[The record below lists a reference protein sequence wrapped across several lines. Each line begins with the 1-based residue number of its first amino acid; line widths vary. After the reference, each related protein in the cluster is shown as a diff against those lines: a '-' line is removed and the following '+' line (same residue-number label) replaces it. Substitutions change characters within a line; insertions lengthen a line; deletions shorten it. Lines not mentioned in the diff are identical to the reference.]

1 MSPQI
6 HLSRKILSLCLF
18 LTLFAM
24 GCFPEKRIIW
34 APNGQTAAILAGD
47 SLYFCDA
54 AGTLSA
60 PQATNVAA
68 LCWLPNSQDGVL
80 EIIKNV
86 NSWADF
92 QTAAGD
98 VLAKNVT
105 EEALRLLPRFKAN
118 TKMETI
124 LQDTISDRGEEFAK
138 AIQLYWRDRCPDQL
152 LEISPLE
159 EADLQTERSVEIVSL
174 RRFSYPAG
182 KMAFGAEIHRS
193 LEPAIEL
200 RLSPMGTWI
209 AFVTASGLHAL
220 PVDGSQPAT
229 VVDNNTVA
237 AFFDWTAD
245 GKSLVFIKTP
255 HSKNKQEVNL
265 GALARRRVLNADGR
279 LEMADECED
288 LAGMLFDETSKVRCL
303 KDGRIL
309 FTSMPLQ
316 LPATGMEM
324 PQREQLF
331 ALDPARYH
339 SAVRVIPN
347 SAEPQMPKRM
357 ASFEVSPDE
366 KRISILLDNGGVS
379 IYHLDTASVENVQ
392 TEHED
397 GKAVILPTWKS
408 NEELSYALL
417 RPLNST
423 NQERHLEIALWKN
436 GKAHLLSEQWPSN
449 VLDKLADENNA
460 KPSN

>member
-1 MSPQI
+1 MNSKIPF
-6 HLSRKILSLCLF
+6 SRKLLSLCLL
-18 LTLFAM
+18 LTLLAV

-47 SLYFCDA
+47 TLYFCDA
-54 AGTLSA
+54 AGTLTS

-68 LCWLPNSQDGVL
+68 LNWLHNSQDGVL
-80 EIIKNV
+80 EIIQNIK
-86 NSWADF
+86 SWADF

-98 VLAKNVT
+98 ALAKNVS
-105 EEALRLLPRFKAN
+105 EEALRLLPKFKGN
-118 TKMETI
+118 IKMETI
-124 LQDTISDRGEEFAK
+124 LQDAISERGEEFAK

-152 LEISPLE
+152 LDISPLE

-174 RRFSYPAG
+174 RRFSYQAG

-220 PVDGSQPAT
+220 PVDGSQPAI
-229 VVDNNTVA
+229 VVDNNSVA

-265 GALARRRVLNADGR
+265 GALARRRVLDAEGR

-339 SAVRVIPN
+339 SAVRLIPN

-357 ASFEVSPDE
+357 ATFEVSPDE
-366 KRISILLDNGGVS
+366 NRISILLDNGGVS

-392 TEHED
+392 ADHE
-397 GKAVILPTWKS
+397 GGNALILPTWKS
-408 NEELSYALL
+408 NEELCFTSM
-417 RPLNST
+417 RTPDST
-423 NQERHLEIALWKN
+423 NQARNLEIALWKN
-436 GKAHLLSEQWPSN
+436 GKSHLLSAQWPSN
-449 VLDKLADENNA
+449 VLEKLTDENSA
-460 KPSN
+460 KNSK